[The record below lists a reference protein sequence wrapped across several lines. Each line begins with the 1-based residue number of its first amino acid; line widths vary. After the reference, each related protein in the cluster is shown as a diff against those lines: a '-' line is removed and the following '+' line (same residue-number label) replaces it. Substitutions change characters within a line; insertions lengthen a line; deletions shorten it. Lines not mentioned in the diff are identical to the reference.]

1 MYKFSI
7 GSVNMSNNASADE
20 VAVMLAEFTGDEPN
34 DVLRFLREMK
44 RDSELVIVGE
54 GGSICNVEMA

>member
-7 GSVNMSNNASADE
+7 GSVNMSNNASANE
-20 VAVMLAEFTGDEPN
+20 AAAMLSEFTGYEPN
-34 DVLRFLREMK
+34 EILRFLREMK
-44 RDSELVIVGE
+44 RDSELVIMGE